1 MSDTYDSV
9 ADVAESA
16 SLRRRVTAAAAQEGD
31 QDPESWAY
39 QHRWEYAAAPGWGA
53 AFASAEAA
61 GNPDPGAAPDV
72 VTDAQILAEVQR
84 IMGAG

>member
-16 SLRRRVTAAAAQEGD
+16 SLRRRVTAAAAQEGNP
-31 QDPESWAY
+31 DPESWAY
-39 QHRWEYAAAPGWGA
+39 AHRWEYGAAPGWGA

-61 GNPDPGAAPDV
+61 GNTDPGAAPDV

-84 IMGAG
+84 IRG